1 MILLGIQSIG
11 LEAWIPLTFLMG
23 LMYGVFSKLFSYLN
37 VKSGNNF
44 YVLLA
49 ALAVFDLIR
58 AYFPFGGFPWG
69 FPSTVLLTGPI
80 DSPLFFEVPLTFRN
94 FGPTGSSLL
103 LQSLPLVIALGVF
116 SKRKPKNYLKDYSIF
131 LLIIFTIFI
140 SNYVVNDYQDTQLE
154 TSELNIT
161 IVQGNSPCPGAKNK
175 CSNERQK
182 IYDSHLAQTQSLEGN
197 FDLVVWPESSTGF
210 NNDPGVHS
218 RVQNDVSA
226 QALRLDSYFLIGG
239 DRPVQKEY
247 FENYGIFI
255 NREGEIVDQYLK
267 QHPVPFGEYI
277 PFRKYL
283 DWIPPLALVPRD
295 MIRGDGQ
302 KIFMVNDTKIS
313 TVISFEGSFQRYI
326 RNSVL
331 DGAELVVILTNQ
343 ASYYP
348 DANFTMR
355 MTYGTVGDYN
365 ARDAVHYS
373 YYTTLRGVMEKEDDS
388 DDEFV
393 VPQKLNDLYDAK
405 DYGQYANEDGEL
417 VVCFITNNDIT
428 GGNSGSPVI
437 NGKGELIGCAFD
449 GNWEAMSGDIAFED
463 RIQRTIAVDARYIL
477 FIIEKYG
484 GATNIIEEMTIVKTE
499 PKEEMPAQEETPE
512 AAEKEEASAN

>member
-1 MILLGIQSIG
+1 MNAIIAGLLYFLSFPPYDFWYLIFPALYLFYYSLLSSKKSFLSGFIFGCVAYGVILLGIQSIG

-37 VKSGNNF
+37 TKSGNNF

-80 DSPLFFEVPLTFRN
+80 DSPLFFEVPLIFRN

-103 LQSLPLVIALGVF
+103 LQSLPLVIALGAF
-116 SKRKPKNYLKDYSIF
+116 SKSKPKNYLKDYSIF

-140 SNYVVNDYQDTQLE
+140 SNYVFNDYQYTQLE

-161 IVQGNSPCPGAKNK
+161 IVQGNSPCPGAKNS

-218 RVQNDVSA
+218 RVQNDVST

-255 NREGEIVDQYLK
+255 NREGEVVDQYLK

-343 ASYYP
+343 ASYGESGMS
-348 DANFTMR
+348 DQFILMSRANAISNER
-355 MTYGTVGDYN
+355 PI
-365 ARDAVHYS
+365 VHAAITGKS
-373 YYTTLRGVMEKEDDS
+373 AFIDHNGKVISKTELFETTTLNEKLEVRQTETPYS
-388 DDEFV
+388 
-393 VPQKLNDLYDAK
+393 KYGNYLN
-405 DYGQYANEDGEL
+405 
-417 VVCFITNNDIT
+417 
-428 GGNSGSPVI
+428 
-437 NGKGELIGCAFD
+437 
-449 GNWEAMSGDIAFED
+449 
-463 RIQRTIAVDARYIL
+463 YI
-477 FIIEKYG
+477 FIIF
-484 GATNIIEEMTIVKTE
+484 GALTFARKLIRPVD
-499 PKEEMPAQEETPE
+499 
-512 AAEKEEASAN
+512 

>member
-1 MILLGIQSIG
+1 MNAIIAGLLYFLSFPPYDFWYLIFPALYLFYYSLLSSKKSFLSGFIFGCVAYGVILLGIQSIG

-37 VKSGNNF
+37 TKSGNNF

-116 SKRKPKNYLKDYSIF
+116 SKSKPKNYLKDYSIF

-140 SNYVVNDYQDTQLE
+140 SNYVVNDYQNTQLE

-161 IVQGNSPCPGAKNK
+161 IVQGNSPCPGAKNR

-182 IYDSHLAQTQSLEGN
+182 IYDSHLVQTQSLEGN

-255 NREGEIVDQYLK
+255 NREGEVVDQYLK

-343 ASYYP
+343 ASYGESGMS
-348 DANFTMR
+348 DQFILMSRANAISNER
-355 MTYGTVGDYN
+355 PI
-365 ARDAVHYS
+365 VHAAITGKS
-373 YYTTLRGVMEKEDDS
+373 AFIDHNGKVISKTELFETTTLNEKLEVRQTETPYS
-388 DDEFV
+388 
-393 VPQKLNDLYDAK
+393 KYGNYLNYI
-405 DYGQYANEDGEL
+405 
-417 VVCFITNNDIT
+417 FIIF
-428 GGNSGSPVI
+428 GAL
-437 NGKGELIGCAFD
+437 KFARELI
-449 GNWEAMSGDIAFED
+449 
-463 RIQRTIAVDARYIL
+463 RPVD
-477 FIIEKYG
+477 
-484 GATNIIEEMTIVKTE
+484 
-499 PKEEMPAQEETPE
+499 
-512 AAEKEEASAN
+512 

>member
-1 MILLGIQSIG
+1 MNAIIAGLLYFLSFPPYDFWYLIFPALYLFYYSLLSSKKSFLSGFIFGCVAYGVILLGIQSIG

-37 VKSGNNF
+37 TKSGNNF

-80 DSPLFFEVPLTFRN
+80 DSPLFFEVPLIFRN

-116 SKRKPKNYLKDYSIF
+116 SKSKPKNYLKDYSIF

-140 SNYVVNDYQDTQLE
+140 SNYVVNDYQHTQLE

-218 RVQNDVSA
+218 RVQNDVST

-255 NREGEIVDQYLK
+255 NREGEVVDQYLK

-302 KIFMVNDTKIS
+302 KIFIVNDTKIS

-343 ASYYP
+343 ASYGESGMS
-348 DANFTMR
+348 DQFILMSRANAISNER
-355 MTYGTVGDYN
+355 PI
-365 ARDAVHYS
+365 VHAAITGKS
-373 YYTTLRGVMEKEDDS
+373 AFIDHNGKVISQTELFETTTLNEKLEVRQTETPYS
-388 DDEFV
+388 
-393 VPQKLNDLYDAK
+393 KYGNYLN
-405 DYGQYANEDGEL
+405 
-417 VVCFITNNDIT
+417 
-428 GGNSGSPVI
+428 
-437 NGKGELIGCAFD
+437 
-449 GNWEAMSGDIAFED
+449 
-463 RIQRTIAVDARYIL
+463 YI
-477 FIIEKYG
+477 FIIF
-484 GATNIIEEMTIVKTE
+484 GALTFVRRFIRPVD
-499 PKEEMPAQEETPE
+499 
-512 AAEKEEASAN
+512 

>member
-1 MILLGIQSIG
+1 MNAIIAGLLYFLSFPPYDFWYLIFPALYLFYYSLLSSKKPFLSGFVFGCVAYGVILLGIQSIG

-69 FPSTVLLTGPI
+69 FPSTVLLTGLI
-80 DSPLFFEVPLTFRN
+80 DSPLFFEVPMIFRN

-116 SKRKPKNYLKDYSIF
+116 SKSKPKNYLNDYSTF

-140 SNYVVNDYQDTQLE
+140 SNYVVNDYQQTQLE

-161 IVQGNSPCPGAKNK
+161 IVQGNSPCPGAKNR

-210 NNDPGVHS
+210 NNDPGIHS
-218 RVQNDVSA
+218 RVQNDISTE
-226 QALRLDSYFLIGG
+226 ALRLDSYFLIGG

-255 NREGEIVDQYLK
+255 NREGEVVDQYLK

-302 KIFMVNDTKIS
+302 KIFIVNDTKIS

-343 ASYYP
+343 ASYGESGMS
-348 DANFTMR
+348 DQFILMSRANAISNER
-355 MTYGTVGDYN
+355 PI
-365 ARDAVHYS
+365 VHAAITGKS
-373 YYTTLRGVMEKEDDS
+373 AFIDHNGKVISKTELFETTTLNEKLEVRQTETPYS
-388 DDEFV
+388 
-393 VPQKLNDLYDAK
+393 KYGNYLN
-405 DYGQYANEDGEL
+405 
-417 VVCFITNNDIT
+417 
-428 GGNSGSPVI
+428 
-437 NGKGELIGCAFD
+437 
-449 GNWEAMSGDIAFED
+449 
-463 RIQRTIAVDARYIL
+463 YI
-477 FIIEKYG
+477 FIIF
-484 GATNIIEEMTIVKTE
+484 GALTFVRRFIRPVD
-499 PKEEMPAQEETPE
+499 
-512 AAEKEEASAN
+512 

>member
-1 MILLGIQSIG
+1 MNAIIAGLLYFLSFPPYDFWYLIFPALYLFYYSLLSSKKSFLSGFIFGCVAYGVILLGIQSIG

-37 VKSGNNF
+37 TKSGNNF

-140 SNYVVNDYQDTQLE
+140 SNYVVNDYQHTQLE

-218 RVQNDVSA
+218 RVQNDVSTE
-226 QALRLDSYFLIGG
+226 ALRLDSYFLIGG

-343 ASYYP
+343 ASYGESGMS
-348 DANFTMR
+348 DQFILMSRANAISNER
-355 MTYGTVGDYN
+355 PI
-365 ARDAVHYS
+365 VHAAITGKS
-373 YYTTLRGVMEKEDDS
+373 AFIDHNGKVISQTELFETTTLNEKLEVRQTETPYS
-388 DDEFV
+388 
-393 VPQKLNDLYDAK
+393 KYGNYLN
-405 DYGQYANEDGEL
+405 
-417 VVCFITNNDIT
+417 
-428 GGNSGSPVI
+428 
-437 NGKGELIGCAFD
+437 
-449 GNWEAMSGDIAFED
+449 
-463 RIQRTIAVDARYIL
+463 YI
-477 FIIEKYG
+477 FIIF
-484 GATNIIEEMTIVKTE
+484 GALTFVRRFIRPVD
-499 PKEEMPAQEETPE
+499 
-512 AAEKEEASAN
+512 

>member
-1 MILLGIQSIG
+1 MNAIIAGLLYFLSFPPYDYWYLIFPALYLFYYSLLSSKKSFLSGFIFGCVAYGVILLGIQSIG

-37 VKSGNNF
+37 TKSGNNF

-116 SKRKPKNYLKDYSIF
+116 SKSKPKNYLKDYSIF

-140 SNYVVNDYQDTQLE
+140 SNYVVNDYQNTQLE

-161 IVQGNSPCPGAKNK
+161 IVQGNSPCPGAKNR

-182 IYDSHLAQTQSLEGN
+182 IYDSHLVQTQSLEGN

-218 RVQNDVSA
+218 RVQNDISA

-343 ASYYP
+343 ASYGESGMS
-348 DANFTMR
+348 DQFILMSRANAISNER
-355 MTYGTVGDYN
+355 PI
-365 ARDAVHYS
+365 VHAAITGKS
-373 YYTTLRGVMEKEDDS
+373 AFIDHNGKVISKTELFETTTLNEKLEVRQTETPYS
-388 DDEFV
+388 
-393 VPQKLNDLYDAK
+393 KYGNYLNYI
-405 DYGQYANEDGEL
+405 
-417 VVCFITNNDIT
+417 FIIF
-428 GGNSGSPVI
+428 GAL
-437 NGKGELIGCAFD
+437 KFARELI
-449 GNWEAMSGDIAFED
+449 
-463 RIQRTIAVDARYIL
+463 RPVD
-477 FIIEKYG
+477 
-484 GATNIIEEMTIVKTE
+484 
-499 PKEEMPAQEETPE
+499 
-512 AAEKEEASAN
+512 

>member
-1 MILLGIQSIG
+1 MNAIIAGLLYFLSFPPYDFWYLIFPALYLFYYSLLSSKKSFLSGFIFGCVAYGVILLGIQSIG

-37 VKSGNNF
+37 TKSGNNF

-80 DSPLFFEVPLTFRN
+80 DSPLFFEIPLTFRN

-116 SKRKPKNYLKDYSIF
+116 SKSKPKNYLKDYSIF
-131 LLIIFTIFI
+131 LLIIITIFI
-140 SNYVVNDYQDTQLE
+140 SNYVFNDYQYTQLE

-161 IVQGNSPCPGAKNK
+161 IVQGNSPCPGAKNR

-218 RVQNDVSA
+218 RVQNDVST

-343 ASYYP
+343 ASYGESGMS
-348 DANFTMR
+348 DQFILMSRANAISNDR
-355 MTYGTVGDYN
+355 PI
-365 ARDAVHYS
+365 VHAAITGKS
-373 YYTTLRGVMEKEDDS
+373 AFIDHNGKVISKTELFETTTLNEKLEVKQTQTPYS
-388 DDEFV
+388 
-393 VPQKLNDLYDAK
+393 KYGNYLN
-405 DYGQYANEDGEL
+405 
-417 VVCFITNNDIT
+417 
-428 GGNSGSPVI
+428 
-437 NGKGELIGCAFD
+437 
-449 GNWEAMSGDIAFED
+449 
-463 RIQRTIAVDARYIL
+463 YI
-477 FIIEKYG
+477 FIIFG
-484 GATNIIEEMTIVKTE
+484 VFIFARRFIRPVD
-499 PKEEMPAQEETPE
+499 
-512 AAEKEEASAN
+512 

>member
-1 MILLGIQSIG
+1 MNAIIAGLLYFLSFPPYDFWYLIFPALYLFYYSLLSSKKSFLSGFIFGCVAYGVILLGIQSIG

-37 VKSGNNF
+37 TKSGNNF

-80 DSPLFFEVPLTFRN
+80 DSPLFFEVPLIFRN
-94 FGPTGSSLL
+94 FGPTGFSLL

-116 SKRKPKNYLKDYSIF
+116 SKSKPKNYLKDYSIF

-140 SNYVVNDYQDTQLE
+140 SNYVVNDYQYTQLE

-161 IVQGNSPCPGAKNK
+161 IVQGNSPCPGAKNR

-218 RVQNDVSA
+218 RVQNDVST

-255 NREGEIVDQYLK
+255 NRKGEVVDQYLK

-302 KIFMVNDTKIS
+302 KIFMVNNTKIS

-343 ASYYP
+343 ASYGESGMS
-348 DANFTMR
+348 DQFILMSRANAISNDR
-355 MTYGTVGDYN
+355 PI
-365 ARDAVHYS
+365 VHAAITGKS
-373 YYTTLRGVMEKEDDS
+373 AFIDHNGKVISKTELFETTTLNEKLEVRQTETPYS
-388 DDEFV
+388 
-393 VPQKLNDLYDAK
+393 KYGNYLN
-405 DYGQYANEDGEL
+405 
-417 VVCFITNNDIT
+417 
-428 GGNSGSPVI
+428 
-437 NGKGELIGCAFD
+437 
-449 GNWEAMSGDIAFED
+449 
-463 RIQRTIAVDARYIL
+463 YI
-477 FIIEKYG
+477 FIIFG
-484 GATNIIEEMTIVKTE
+484 TLTFARRFIRPVD
-499 PKEEMPAQEETPE
+499 
-512 AAEKEEASAN
+512 

>member
-1 MILLGIQSIG
+1 MFMNAIIAGLLYFLSFPPYDFWYLIFPALYLFYYSLLSSKKSFLSGFIFGCVAYGVILLGIQSIG

-80 DSPLFFEVPLTFRN
+80 DSPLFFEVPLIFRN

-116 SKRKPKNYLKDYSIF
+116 SKSKPKNYLKDYSIF

-140 SNYVVNDYQDTQLE
+140 SNYVVNDYQKTQLE

-161 IVQGNSPCPGAKNK
+161 IVQGNSPCPGAKNR

-182 IYDSHLAQTQSLEGN
+182 IYDSHLVQTQSLEGN

-218 RVQNDVSA
+218 IVQNDVST

-255 NREGEIVDQYLK
+255 NREGEVVDQYLK

-343 ASYYP
+343 ASYGESGMS
-348 DANFTMR
+348 DQFILMSRANAISNER
-355 MTYGTVGDYN
+355 PI
-365 ARDAVHYS
+365 VHAAITGKS
-373 YYTTLRGVMEKEDDS
+373 AFIDHNGKVISKTELFETTTLNEKLEVRQTETPYS
-388 DDEFV
+388 
-393 VPQKLNDLYDAK
+393 KYGNYLNYI
-405 DYGQYANEDGEL
+405 
-417 VVCFITNNDIT
+417 FIIF
-428 GGNSGSPVI
+428 GAL
-437 NGKGELIGCAFD
+437 KFARELI
-449 GNWEAMSGDIAFED
+449 
-463 RIQRTIAVDARYIL
+463 RPVD
-477 FIIEKYG
+477 
-484 GATNIIEEMTIVKTE
+484 
-499 PKEEMPAQEETPE
+499 
-512 AAEKEEASAN
+512 

>member
-1 MILLGIQSIG
+1 MNAIIAGLLYFLSFPPYDFWYLIFPALYLFYYSLLSSKKSFLSGFIFGCVAYGVILLGIQSIG

-37 VKSGNNF
+37 TKSGNNF

-116 SKRKPKNYLKDYSIF
+116 SKSKPKNYLKDYSIF

-140 SNYVVNDYQDTQLE
+140 SNYVVNDYQYTQLE

-218 RVQNDVSA
+218 RVQNDVST

-343 ASYYP
+343 ASYGESGMS
-348 DANFTMR
+348 DQFILMSRANAISNDR
-355 MTYGTVGDYN
+355 PI
-365 ARDAVHYS
+365 VHAAITGKS
-373 YYTTLRGVMEKEDDS
+373 AFIDHNGKVISKTELFETTTLNEKLEVRQTETPYS
-388 DDEFV
+388 
-393 VPQKLNDLYDAK
+393 KYGNYLNYI
-405 DYGQYANEDGEL
+405 
-417 VVCFITNNDIT
+417 FIIFGALTFAR
-428 GGNSGSPVI
+428 
-437 NGKGELIGCAFD
+437 ELI
-449 GNWEAMSGDIAFED
+449 
-463 RIQRTIAVDARYIL
+463 RPVD
-477 FIIEKYG
+477 
-484 GATNIIEEMTIVKTE
+484 
-499 PKEEMPAQEETPE
+499 
-512 AAEKEEASAN
+512 

>member
-1 MILLGIQSIG
+1 MNAIIAGLLYFLSFPPYDFWYLIFPALYLFYYSLLSSKKSFLSGFIFGCVAYGVILLGIQSIG
-11 LEAWIPLTFLMG
+11 LEALIPLTFLMG

-37 VKSGNNF
+37 TKSGNNF

-140 SNYVVNDYQDTQLE
+140 SNYVVNDYQHTQLE

-218 RVQNDVSA
+218 SVQNDVST

-343 ASYYP
+343 ASYGESGMS
-348 DANFTMR
+348 DQFILMSRANAISNER
-355 MTYGTVGDYN
+355 PI
-365 ARDAVHYS
+365 VHAAITGKS
-373 YYTTLRGVMEKEDDS
+373 AFIDHNGKVISKTELFETTTLNEKLEVRQTETPYS
-388 DDEFV
+388 
-393 VPQKLNDLYDAK
+393 KYGNYLNYI
-405 DYGQYANEDGEL
+405 
-417 VVCFITNNDIT
+417 FIIF
-428 GGNSGSPVI
+428 GAL
-437 NGKGELIGCAFD
+437 KFARELI
-449 GNWEAMSGDIAFED
+449 
-463 RIQRTIAVDARYIL
+463 RPVD
-477 FIIEKYG
+477 
-484 GATNIIEEMTIVKTE
+484 
-499 PKEEMPAQEETPE
+499 
-512 AAEKEEASAN
+512 

>member
-1 MILLGIQSIG
+1 MNAIIAGLLYFLSFPPYDFWYLIFPALYLFYYSLLSSKKSFLSGFIFGCVAYGVILLGIQSIG
-11 LEAWIPLTFLMG
+11 LEAWIPLTILMG

-116 SKRKPKNYLKDYSIF
+116 SKSKPKNYLKDYSIF

-140 SNYVVNDYQDTQLE
+140 SNYVVNDYQYTQLE

-161 IVQGNSPCPGAKNK
+161 IVQGNSPCPGAKNR

-218 RVQNDVSA
+218 RVQNDVST

-343 ASYYP
+343 ASYGESGMS
-348 DANFTMR
+348 DQFILMSRANAISNER
-355 MTYGTVGDYN
+355 PI
-365 ARDAVHYS
+365 VHAAITGKS
-373 YYTTLRGVMEKEDDS
+373 AFIDHNGKVISKTELFETTTLNEKLEVRQTETPYS
-388 DDEFV
+388 
-393 VPQKLNDLYDAK
+393 KYGNYLN
-405 DYGQYANEDGEL
+405 
-417 VVCFITNNDIT
+417 
-428 GGNSGSPVI
+428 
-437 NGKGELIGCAFD
+437 
-449 GNWEAMSGDIAFED
+449 
-463 RIQRTIAVDARYIL
+463 YI
-477 FIIEKYG
+477 FIIF
-484 GATNIIEEMTIVKTE
+484 GALTFVGRFIRPVD
-499 PKEEMPAQEETPE
+499 
-512 AAEKEEASAN
+512 

>member
-1 MILLGIQSIG
+1 MNAIIAGLLYFLSFPPYDFWYLIFPALYLFYYSLLSSKKSFLSGFIFGCVAYGVILLGIQSIG

-37 VKSGNNF
+37 TKSGNNF

-80 DSPLFFEVPLTFRN
+80 DSPLFFEVPLIFRN

-116 SKRKPKNYLKDYSIF
+116 SKSKPKNYLKDYSIF
-131 LLIIFTIFI
+131 LLIIFTIFT
-140 SNYVVNDYQDTQLE
+140 SNYVVNDYQYTQLE

-161 IVQGNSPCPGAKNK
+161 IVQGNSPCPGAKNR

-218 RVQNDVSA
+218 RVQNDVST

-343 ASYYP
+343 ASYGESGMS
-348 DANFTMR
+348 DQFILMSRANAISNER
-355 MTYGTVGDYN
+355 PI
-365 ARDAVHYS
+365 VHAAITGKS
-373 YYTTLRGVMEKEDDS
+373 AFIDHNGKVISKTELFETTTLNEKLEVRQTETPYS
-388 DDEFV
+388 
-393 VPQKLNDLYDAK
+393 KYGNYLN
-405 DYGQYANEDGEL
+405 
-417 VVCFITNNDIT
+417 
-428 GGNSGSPVI
+428 
-437 NGKGELIGCAFD
+437 
-449 GNWEAMSGDIAFED
+449 
-463 RIQRTIAVDARYIL
+463 YI
-477 FIIEKYG
+477 FIIF
-484 GATNIIEEMTIVKTE
+484 GALTFLRRFIRPVD
-499 PKEEMPAQEETPE
+499 
-512 AAEKEEASAN
+512 

>member
-1 MILLGIQSIG
+1 MFMNAIIAGLLYFLSFPPYDFWYLIFPALYLFYYSLLSSKKSFLSGFIFGCVAYGVILLGIQSIG
-11 LEAWIPLTFLMG
+11 LEAWIPLTILMG

-80 DSPLFFEVPLTFRN
+80 DSPLFFEVPLAFRN

-140 SNYVVNDYQDTQLE
+140 SNYVVNDYQHTQLE

-161 IVQGNSPCPGAKNK
+161 IVQGNSPCPGAKNR

-182 IYDSHLAQTQSLEGN
+182 IYDSHLAQTQTLDGN

-218 RVQNDVSA
+218 RVLNDVST

-302 KIFMVNDTKIS
+302 KIFIVNDTKIS

-343 ASYYP
+343 ASYGESGMS
-348 DANFTMR
+348 DQFILMSRANAISNVISF
-355 MTYGTVGDYN
+355 
-365 ARDAVHYS
+365 
-373 YYTTLRGVMEKEDDS
+373 E
-388 DDEFV
+388 
-393 VPQKLNDLYDAK
+393 
-405 DYGQYANEDGEL
+405 
-417 VVCFITNNDIT
+417 
-428 GGNSGSPVI
+428 GSF
-437 NGKGELIGCAFD
+437 K
-449 GNWEAMSGDIAFED
+449 
-463 RIQRTIAVDARYIL
+463 RYIRNSVQ
-477 FIIEKYG
+477 YG
-484 GATNIIEEMTIVKTE
+484 
-499 PKEEMPAQEETPE
+499 
-512 AAEKEEASAN
+512 S

>member
-1 MILLGIQSIG
+1 MNAIIAGLLYFLSFPPYDFWYLIFPALYLFYYSLLSSKKSFLSGFIFGCVAYGVILLGIQSIG

-131 LLIIFTIFI
+131 SLIIFTIFI
-140 SNYVVNDYQDTQLE
+140 SNYVVNDYQHTQLE

-218 RVQNDVSA
+218 RVQNDISTE
-226 QALRLDSYFLIGG
+226 ALRLDSYFLIGG

-302 KIFMVNDTKIS
+302 KIFIVNDTKIS

-343 ASYYP
+343 ASYGESGMS
-348 DANFTMR
+348 DQFILMSRANAISNER
-355 MTYGTVGDYN
+355 PI
-365 ARDAVHYS
+365 VHAAITGKS
-373 YYTTLRGVMEKEDDS
+373 AFIDHNGKVISKTELFETTTLNEKLEVRQTETPYS
-388 DDEFV
+388 
-393 VPQKLNDLYDAK
+393 KYGNYLN
-405 DYGQYANEDGEL
+405 
-417 VVCFITNNDIT
+417 
-428 GGNSGSPVI
+428 
-437 NGKGELIGCAFD
+437 
-449 GNWEAMSGDIAFED
+449 
-463 RIQRTIAVDARYIL
+463 YI
-477 FIIEKYG
+477 FIIF
-484 GATNIIEEMTIVKTE
+484 GALTFVRRFIRPVD
-499 PKEEMPAQEETPE
+499 
-512 AAEKEEASAN
+512 

>member
-1 MILLGIQSIG
+1 MNAIIAGLLYFLSFPPYDYWYLIFPALYLFYYSLLSSKKSFLSGFIFGCVAYGVILLGIQSIG

-37 VKSGNNF
+37 TKSGNNF

-116 SKRKPKNYLKDYSIF
+116 SKSKPKNYLKDYSIF

-140 SNYVVNDYQDTQLE
+140 SNYVVNDYQNTQLE

-161 IVQGNSPCPGAKNK
+161 IVQGNSPCPGAKNR

-218 RVQNDVSA
+218 RVQNDVSTE
-226 QALRLDSYFLIGG
+226 ALRLDSYFLIGG

-343 ASYYP
+343 ASYGESGMS
-348 DANFTMR
+348 DQFILMSRANAISNER
-355 MTYGTVGDYN
+355 PI
-365 ARDAVHYS
+365 VHAAITGKS
-373 YYTTLRGVMEKEDDS
+373 AFIDHNGKVISKTELFETTTLNEKLEVRQTETPYS
-388 DDEFV
+388 
-393 VPQKLNDLYDAK
+393 KYGNYLN
-405 DYGQYANEDGEL
+405 
-417 VVCFITNNDIT
+417 
-428 GGNSGSPVI
+428 
-437 NGKGELIGCAFD
+437 
-449 GNWEAMSGDIAFED
+449 
-463 RIQRTIAVDARYIL
+463 YI
-477 FIIEKYG
+477 FIIF
-484 GATNIIEEMTIVKTE
+484 GALTFVRRFIRPVD
-499 PKEEMPAQEETPE
+499 
-512 AAEKEEASAN
+512 

>member
-1 MILLGIQSIG
+1 MNAIIAGLLYFLSFPPYDFWYLIFPALYLFYYSLLSSKKSFLSGFIFGCVAYGVILLGIQSIG

-37 VKSGNNF
+37 TKSGNNF

-80 DSPLFFEVPLTFRN
+80 DSPLFFEVPLIFRN
-94 FGPTGSSLL
+94 FGPTGFSLL

-116 SKRKPKNYLKDYSIF
+116 SKSKPKNYLKDYSIF

-140 SNYVVNDYQDTQLE
+140 LNYVVNDYQYTQLE

-161 IVQGNSPCPGAKNK
+161 IVQGNSPCPGAKNR

-218 RVQNDVSA
+218 RVQNDVST

-255 NREGEIVDQYLK
+255 NRKGEVVDQYLK

-302 KIFMVNDTKIS
+302 KIFMVNNTKIS

-343 ASYYP
+343 ASYGESGMS
-348 DANFTMR
+348 DQFILMSRANAISNDR
-355 MTYGTVGDYN
+355 PI
-365 ARDAVHYS
+365 VHAAITGKS
-373 YYTTLRGVMEKEDDS
+373 AFIDHNGKVISKTELFETTTLNEKLEVRKTETPYS
-388 DDEFV
+388 
-393 VPQKLNDLYDAK
+393 KYGNYLN
-405 DYGQYANEDGEL
+405 
-417 VVCFITNNDIT
+417 
-428 GGNSGSPVI
+428 
-437 NGKGELIGCAFD
+437 
-449 GNWEAMSGDIAFED
+449 
-463 RIQRTIAVDARYIL
+463 YI
-477 FIIEKYG
+477 FIIF
-484 GATNIIEEMTIVKTE
+484 GALTFARRFIRPVD
-499 PKEEMPAQEETPE
+499 
-512 AAEKEEASAN
+512 

>member
-1 MILLGIQSIG
+1 MNAIIAGLLYFLSFPPYDFWYLIFPALYLFYYSLLSSKKSFLSGFIFGCVAYGVILLGIQSIG
-11 LEAWIPLTFLMG
+11 LEAWIPLTILMG

-140 SNYVVNDYQDTQLE
+140 SNYVVNDYQHTQLE

-161 IVQGNSPCPGAKNK
+161 IVQGNSPCPGAKNR

-218 RVQNDVSA
+218 RVQNDVSTE
-226 QALRLDSYFLIGG
+226 ALRLDSYFLIGG

-343 ASYYP
+343 ASYGESGMS
-348 DANFTMR
+348 DQFILMSRANAISNER
-355 MTYGTVGDYN
+355 PI
-365 ARDAVHYS
+365 VHAAITGKS
-373 YYTTLRGVMEKEDDS
+373 AFIDHNGKVISKTELFETTTLNEKLEVRQTETPYS
-388 DDEFV
+388 
-393 VPQKLNDLYDAK
+393 KYGNYLN
-405 DYGQYANEDGEL
+405 
-417 VVCFITNNDIT
+417 
-428 GGNSGSPVI
+428 
-437 NGKGELIGCAFD
+437 
-449 GNWEAMSGDIAFED
+449 
-463 RIQRTIAVDARYIL
+463 YI
-477 FIIEKYG
+477 FIIF
-484 GATNIIEEMTIVKTE
+484 GALTFVRRFIRPVD
-499 PKEEMPAQEETPE
+499 
-512 AAEKEEASAN
+512 

>member
-1 MILLGIQSIG
+1 MNAIIAGLLYFLSFPPYDFWYLIFPALYLFYYSLLSSKKSFLSGFIFGCVAYGVILLGIQSIG

-80 DSPLFFEVPLTFRN
+80 DSPLFFEVPLIFRN

-116 SKRKPKNYLKDYSIF
+116 SKSKPKNYLKDYSIF

-140 SNYVVNDYQDTQLE
+140 SNYVVNDYQHTQLE

-161 IVQGNSPCPGAKNK
+161 IVQGNSPCPGAKNR

-218 RVQNDVSA
+218 RVQNDVSTE
-226 QALRLDSYFLIGG
+226 ALRLDSYFLIGG

-302 KIFMVNDTKIS
+302 KIFIVNDTKIS

-343 ASYYP
+343 ASYGESGMS
-348 DANFTMR
+348 DQFILMSRANAISNER
-355 MTYGTVGDYN
+355 PI
-365 ARDAVHYS
+365 VHAAITGKS
-373 YYTTLRGVMEKEDDS
+373 AFIDHNGKVISKTELFETTTLNEKLEVRQTETPYS
-388 DDEFV
+388 
-393 VPQKLNDLYDAK
+393 KYGNYLN
-405 DYGQYANEDGEL
+405 
-417 VVCFITNNDIT
+417 
-428 GGNSGSPVI
+428 
-437 NGKGELIGCAFD
+437 
-449 GNWEAMSGDIAFED
+449 
-463 RIQRTIAVDARYIL
+463 YI
-477 FIIEKYG
+477 FIIF
-484 GATNIIEEMTIVKTE
+484 GALTFVRRFIRPVD
-499 PKEEMPAQEETPE
+499 
-512 AAEKEEASAN
+512 

>member
-1 MILLGIQSIG
+1 MNAIIAGLLYFLSFPPYDFWYLIFPALYLFYYSLLSSKKSFLSGFIFGCVAYGVILLGIQSIG

-37 VKSGNNF
+37 TKSGNNF

-116 SKRKPKNYLKDYSIF
+116 SKSKPKNYLKDYSIF

-140 SNYVVNDYQDTQLE
+140 SNYVVNDYQNTQLE

-161 IVQGNSPCPGAKNK
+161 IVQGNSPCPGAKNR

-182 IYDSHLAQTQSLEGN
+182 IYDSHLVQTQSLEGN

-218 RVQNDVSA
+218 RVQNDVST

-255 NREGEIVDQYLK
+255 NREGEVVDQYLK

-343 ASYYP
+343 ASYGESGMS
-348 DANFTMR
+348 DQFILMSRANAISNER
-355 MTYGTVGDYN
+355 PI
-365 ARDAVHYS
+365 VHAAITGKS
-373 YYTTLRGVMEKEDDS
+373 AFIDHNGKVISKTELFETTTLNEKLEVRQTETPYS
-388 DDEFV
+388 
-393 VPQKLNDLYDAK
+393 KYGNYLN
-405 DYGQYANEDGEL
+405 
-417 VVCFITNNDIT
+417 
-428 GGNSGSPVI
+428 
-437 NGKGELIGCAFD
+437 
-449 GNWEAMSGDIAFED
+449 
-463 RIQRTIAVDARYIL
+463 YI
-477 FIIEKYG
+477 FIIF
-484 GATNIIEEMTIVKTE
+484 GALTFVRRFIRPVD
-499 PKEEMPAQEETPE
+499 
-512 AAEKEEASAN
+512 

>member
-1 MILLGIQSIG
+1 MNAIIAGLLYFLSFPPYDFWYLIFPALYLFYYSLLSSKKSFLSGFIFGCVAYGVILLGIQSIG
-11 LEAWIPLTFLMG
+11 LEAWIPLTILMG

-80 DSPLFFEVPLTFRN
+80 DSPLFFEVPLAFRN

-116 SKRKPKNYLKDYSIF
+116 SKSKPKNYLKDYSIF

-140 SNYVVNDYQDTQLE
+140 SNYVVNDYQHTQLE

-218 RVQNDVSA
+218 RVQNDVSTE
-226 QALRLDSYFLIGG
+226 ALRLDSYFLIGG

-302 KIFMVNDTKIS
+302 KIFIVNDTKIS

-343 ASYYP
+343 ASYGESGMS
-348 DANFTMR
+348 DQFILMSRANAISNER
-355 MTYGTVGDYN
+355 PI
-365 ARDAVHYS
+365 VHAAITGKS
-373 YYTTLRGVMEKEDDS
+373 AFIDHNGKVISKTELFETTTLNEKLEVRQTETPYS
-388 DDEFV
+388 
-393 VPQKLNDLYDAK
+393 KYGNYLN
-405 DYGQYANEDGEL
+405 
-417 VVCFITNNDIT
+417 
-428 GGNSGSPVI
+428 
-437 NGKGELIGCAFD
+437 
-449 GNWEAMSGDIAFED
+449 
-463 RIQRTIAVDARYIL
+463 YI
-477 FIIEKYG
+477 FIIF
-484 GATNIIEEMTIVKTE
+484 GALKFAREFIRPVD
-499 PKEEMPAQEETPE
+499 
-512 AAEKEEASAN
+512 

>member
-1 MILLGIQSIG
+1 MNAIIAGLLYFLSFPPYDYWYLIFPALYLFYYSLLSSKKPFLSGFVFGCVAYGVILLGIQSIG

-37 VKSGNNF
+37 TKSGNNF

-116 SKRKPKNYLKDYSIF
+116 SKSKPKNYLKDYSIF

-140 SNYVVNDYQDTQLE
+140 SNYVVNDYQNTQLE

-161 IVQGNSPCPGAKNK
+161 IVQGNSPCPGAKNR

-182 IYDSHLAQTQSLEGN
+182 IYDSHLVQTQSLEGN

-218 RVQNDVSA
+218 RVQNDISTE
-226 QALRLDSYFLIGG
+226 ALRLDSYFLIGG

-343 ASYYP
+343 ASYGESGMS
-348 DANFTMR
+348 DQFILMSRANAISNER
-355 MTYGTVGDYN
+355 PI
-365 ARDAVHYS
+365 VHAAITGKS
-373 YYTTLRGVMEKEDDS
+373 AFIDHNGKVISKTELFETTTLNEKLEVRQTETPYS
-388 DDEFV
+388 
-393 VPQKLNDLYDAK
+393 KYGNYLNYI
-405 DYGQYANEDGEL
+405 
-417 VVCFITNNDIT
+417 FIIF
-428 GGNSGSPVI
+428 GAL
-437 NGKGELIGCAFD
+437 KFARELI
-449 GNWEAMSGDIAFED
+449 
-463 RIQRTIAVDARYIL
+463 RPVD
-477 FIIEKYG
+477 
-484 GATNIIEEMTIVKTE
+484 
-499 PKEEMPAQEETPE
+499 
-512 AAEKEEASAN
+512 

>member
-1 MILLGIQSIG
+1 MFMNAIIAGLLYFLSFPPYDFWYLIFPALYLFYYSLLSSKKSFLSGFIFGCVAYGVILLGIQSIG

-37 VKSGNNF
+37 TKSGNNF

-116 SKRKPKNYLKDYSIF
+116 SKSKPKNYLKDYSIF

-140 SNYVVNDYQDTQLE
+140 SNYVVNDYQNTQLE

-161 IVQGNSPCPGAKNK
+161 IVQGNSPCPGAKNR

-182 IYDSHLAQTQSLEGN
+182 IYDSHLVQTQSLEGN

-255 NREGEIVDQYLK
+255 NREGEVVDQYLK

-343 ASYYP
+343 ASYGESGMS
-348 DANFTMR
+348 DQFILMSRANAISNER
-355 MTYGTVGDYN
+355 PI
-365 ARDAVHYS
+365 VHAAITGKS
-373 YYTTLRGVMEKEDDS
+373 AFIDHNGKVISKTELFETTTLNEKLEVRQTETPYS
-388 DDEFV
+388 
-393 VPQKLNDLYDAK
+393 KYGNYLN
-405 DYGQYANEDGEL
+405 
-417 VVCFITNNDIT
+417 
-428 GGNSGSPVI
+428 
-437 NGKGELIGCAFD
+437 
-449 GNWEAMSGDIAFED
+449 
-463 RIQRTIAVDARYIL
+463 YI
-477 FIIEKYG
+477 FIIF
-484 GATNIIEEMTIVKTE
+484 GALTFVRRFIRPVD
-499 PKEEMPAQEETPE
+499 
-512 AAEKEEASAN
+512 

>member
-1 MILLGIQSIG
+1 MNAIIAGLLYFLSFPSYDYWYLIFPALYLFYYSLLSSKKSFLSGFIFGCVAYGVILLGIQSIG

-37 VKSGNNF
+37 TKSGNNF

-80 DSPLFFEVPLTFRN
+80 DSPLFFEVPLIFRN

-103 LQSLPLVIALGVF
+103 LQSLPLVIALGIF
-116 SKRKPKNYLKDYSIF
+116 SKSKPKNYLKDYSIF

-140 SNYVVNDYQDTQLE
+140 SNYVVNNYQYTQLE

-161 IVQGNSPCPGAKNK
+161 IVQGNSPCPGAKNR

-182 IYDSHLAQTQSLEGN
+182 IYDSHLVQTQSLEGN

-218 RVQNDVSA
+218 RVQNDVST

-343 ASYYP
+343 ASYGESGMS
-348 DANFTMR
+348 DQFILMSRANAISNER
-355 MTYGTVGDYN
+355 PI
-365 ARDAVHYS
+365 VHAAITGKS
-373 YYTTLRGVMEKEDDS
+373 AFIDHNGKVISKTELFETTTLNEKLEVRQTETPYS
-388 DDEFV
+388 
-393 VPQKLNDLYDAK
+393 KYGNYLN
-405 DYGQYANEDGEL
+405 
-417 VVCFITNNDIT
+417 
-428 GGNSGSPVI
+428 
-437 NGKGELIGCAFD
+437 
-449 GNWEAMSGDIAFED
+449 
-463 RIQRTIAVDARYIL
+463 YI
-477 FIIEKYG
+477 FIIFG
-484 GATNIIEEMTIVKTE
+484 VFIFARRFIRPIG
-499 PKEEMPAQEETPE
+499 
-512 AAEKEEASAN
+512 